1 MKWRIP
7 VQRTVTGIT
16 EIEAP
21 TLREAMEAAEVSVNT
36 VVEQSKN
43 SKVVV
48 AETDI
53 EAVRSKYN
61 RNLADG
67 GELEPFVVDFVQY
80 RYASIVVWAKNQADA
95 EREAEKVLSDN
106 RIAITYEDPY
116 AEIANVEW
124 ANIDDVA
131 RLPNIKAE
139 EALKDA

>member
-53 EAVRSKYN
+53 DAVRSKYN

-67 GELEPFVVDFVQY
+67 GELAPFVVDFVQY
-80 RYASIVVWAKNQADA
+80 RYASIVVWAKNPADA
-95 EREAEKVLSDN
+95 ERKGEKVLSDN
-106 RIAITYEDPY
+106 SVAIRYESPY

-124 ANIDDVA
+124 ANIDEVA
-131 RLPNIKAE
+131 QLPNIKAE
-139 EALKDA
+139 EVLTDA